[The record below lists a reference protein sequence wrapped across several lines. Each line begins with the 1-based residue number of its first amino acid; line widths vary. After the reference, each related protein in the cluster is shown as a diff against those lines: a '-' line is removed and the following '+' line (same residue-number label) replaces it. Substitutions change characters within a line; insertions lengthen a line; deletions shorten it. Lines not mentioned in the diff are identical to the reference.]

1 MKIRVGGDFYFDPDV
16 QKDVDLL
23 LIAGGVGINPVYS
36 IINEVADLNKGD
48 NSDKF
53 SGKVKLL
60 FSARCMDELVFMVSS
75 DYFSNILY

>member
-1 MKIRVGGDFYFDPDV
+1 VGEQVQIRVGGDFFFDPAV

-36 IINEVADLNKGD
+36 IINEVSDLNKED
-48 NSDKF
+48 NSSRF

-60 FSARCMDELVFMVSS
+60 FSAKTTDELVFKVCT
-75 DYFSNILY
+75 F